1 MIVLQVKDLKK
12 SFGVQNVFDNI
23 SFTLEDGEKV
33 GLIGPNGTGKSTLLK
48 CLTGEEIP
56 DTGEIFVNERTS
68 FGFLSQDSTWSK
80 DASLFDELLSGFGK
94 IIEDRRTLRELELSM
109 TQARGK
115 ELEELMSRYALVTE
129 RYERSG
135 GYGCE
140 NQVRRVA
147 KGLGFQD
154 DEFAQSVETMSG
166 GQKTRAALARVLLSE
181 PDILLLDEPTNH
193 LDISAVEWLEEFISQ
208 YSKTVLVVSHDRYF
222 LDRTVNC
229 ILEIDR
235 GRVDSYRENYQGYLR
250 RKADNMESYRRAYE
264 KQQQMIAKTEEFIR
278 RYKAGVKSKQARGR
292 ETLLARVE
300 RMEKPITRQTM
311 NARDLAPVP
320 ECGYSVLEVSDL
332 SHRYG
337 EREIFSGLNFNITR
351 GERVALLGDN
361 GTGKSTILKS
371 LVGEIIPSQ
380 GRVKTGPRVK
390 TAYFSQEHET
400 LDLNS
405 TVLGEIMYSF
415 NKGEEEARTLLGS
428 ILFQGDEVEKKISS
442 LSGGERARLALL
454 KLLLVGANFL
464 VLDEPTNHLDIPSK
478 EIVEGYLADFSGTIL
493 VVSHDRYFLDKVAD
507 RILELSEGV
516 LTNYLGNYSYYR
528 FKKKEALTSEIKE
541 QAKKEGDSRIQ
552 NPSRQQERA
561 LKKITGE
568 IQVVEQTL
576 EKLEAE
582 KEEMAKRLGDPASYE
597 DGTEAKALVVRYEQ
611 LEEEISQVYAR
622 WEKLILEQEELQKSR
637 EEKVNYPSV

>member
-1 MIVLQVKDLKK
+1 LIVLQVKDLKK
-12 SFGVQNVFDNI
+12 SFGMQNVFDNI
-23 SFTLEDGEKV
+23 SFTLEEGEKV

-56 DTGEIFVNERTS
+56 DAGEIFVNEKTS

-94 IIEDRRTLRELELSM
+94 IIADRRTLRELELSM
-109 TQARGK
+109 TQAQGK
-115 ELEELMSRYALVTE
+115 ELEELMSRYAMVTE

-154 DEFAQSVETMSG
+154 DEFAQNVETMSG
-166 GQKTRAALARVLLSE
+166 GQKTRAALAKVLLSE

-193 LDISAVEWLEEFISQ
+193 LDISAVEWLEDFISQ

-222 LDRTVNC
+222 LDRTVNR

-235 GRVDSYRENYQGYLR
+235 GRVNSYRENYQGYLR

-311 NARDLAPVP
+311 NARDLTPVP
-320 ECGYSVLEVSDL
+320 ECGYSVLEVSGL
-332 SHRYG
+332 SHKYG
-337 EREIFSGLNFNITR
+337 ERKIFSGLNFNITR

-371 LVGEIIPSQ
+371 LVGEIIPSD
-380 GRVKTGPRVK
+380 GRVKMGPRVK
-390 TAYFSQEHET
+390 IAYFSQEHET
-400 LDLNS
+400 LDSNN
-405 TVLGEIMYSF
+405 TVLAEIMYCF

-428 ILFQGDEVEKKISS
+428 FLFQGDEVEKKISS
-442 LSGGERARLALL
+442 LSGGERARLAML

-478 EIVEGYLADFSGTIL
+478 EIVEGYLANFSGTIL
-493 VVSHDRYFLDKVAD
+493 VVSHDRYFLDKVTE
-507 RILELSEGV
+507 RILELSDGV

-528 FKKKEALTSEIKE
+528 FKKKEALASEIKE
-541 QAKKEGDSRIQ
+541 QVKKETDSRIQ

-561 LKKITGE
+561 LKKLAGE
-568 IQVVEQTL
+568 LQAVEQML
-576 EKLEAE
+576 EELEAE
-582 KEEMAKRLGDPASYE
+582 KEEMVRRLGDPASYE
-597 DGTEAKALVVRYEQ
+597 DGTEAKALVESYDQ

-622 WEKLILEQEELQKSR
+622 WEELILEQEEMQS
-637 EEKVNYPSV
+637 

>member
-12 SFGVQNVFDNI
+12 SFGMQNVFDNI
-23 SFTLEDGEKV
+23 SFTLEEGEKV

-56 DTGEIFVNERTS
+56 DAGEIFVNEKTS

-94 IIEDRRTLRELELSM
+94 IIADRRTLRELELSM
-109 TQARGK
+109 TQAQGK
-115 ELEELMSRYALVTE
+115 ELEELMSRYAMVTE

-154 DEFAQSVETMSG
+154 DEFAQNVETMSG
-166 GQKTRAALARVLLSE
+166 GQKTRAALAKVLLSE

-193 LDISAVEWLEEFISQ
+193 LDISAVEWLEDFISQ

-222 LDRTVNC
+222 LDRTVNR

-235 GRVDSYRENYQGYLR
+235 GRVNSYRENYQGYLR

-311 NARDLAPVP
+311 NARDLTPVP
-320 ECGYSVLEVSDL
+320 ECGYSVLEVSGL
-332 SHRYG
+332 SHKYG
-337 EREIFSGLNFNITR
+337 ERKIFSGLNFNITR

-371 LVGEIIPSQ
+371 LVGEIIPSD
-380 GRVKTGPRVK
+380 GRVKMGPRVK
-390 TAYFSQEHET
+390 IAYFSQEHET
-400 LDLNS
+400 LDSNN
-405 TVLGEIMYSF
+405 TVLAEIMYCF

-428 ILFQGDEVEKKISS
+428 FLFQGDEVEKKISS
-442 LSGGERARLALL
+442 LSGGERARLAML

-493 VVSHDRYFLDKVAD
+493 VVSHDRYFLDKVTE
-507 RILELSEGV
+507 RILELSDGV

-528 FKKKEALTSEIKE
+528 FKKKEALASEIKE
-541 QAKKEGDSRIQ
+541 QVKKETDSRIQ

-561 LKKITGE
+561 LKKLAGE
-568 IQVVEQTL
+568 LQAVEQML
-576 EKLEAE
+576 EELEAE
-582 KEEMAKRLGDPASYE
+582 KEEMVRRLGDPASYE
-597 DGTEAKALVVRYEQ
+597 DGTEAKALVESYDQ

-622 WEKLILEQEELQKSR
+622 WEELILEQEEMQS
-637 EEKVNYPSV
+637 

>member
-1 MIVLQVKDLKK
+1 LIVLQVKDLKK
-12 SFGVQNVFDNI
+12 SFGMQNVFDNI
-23 SFTLEDGEKV
+23 SFTLEEGEKV

-56 DTGEIFVNERTS
+56 DAGEIFVNEKTS

-94 IIEDRRTLRELELSM
+94 IIADRRTLRELELSM
-109 TQARGK
+109 TQAQGK
-115 ELEELMSRYALVTE
+115 ELEELMSRYAMVTE

-154 DEFAQSVETMSG
+154 DEFAQNVETMSG
-166 GQKTRAALARVLLSE
+166 GQKTRAALAKVLLSE

-193 LDISAVEWLEEFISQ
+193 LDISAVEWLEDFISQ

-222 LDRTVNC
+222 LDRTVNR

-235 GRVDSYRENYQGYLR
+235 GRVNSYRENYQGYLR

-311 NARDLAPVP
+311 NARDLTPVP
-320 ECGYSVLEVSDL
+320 ECGYSVLEVSGL
-332 SHRYG
+332 SHKYG
-337 EREIFSGLNFNITR
+337 ERKIFSGLNFNITR

-371 LVGEIIPSQ
+371 LVGEIIPSD
-380 GRVKTGPRVK
+380 GRVKMGPRVK
-390 TAYFSQEHET
+390 IAYFSQEHET
-400 LDLNS
+400 LDSNN
-405 TVLGEIMYSF
+405 TVLAEIMYCF

-428 ILFQGDEVEKKISS
+428 FLFQGDEVEKKISS
-442 LSGGERARLALL
+442 LSGGERARLAML

-493 VVSHDRYFLDKVAD
+493 VVSHDRYFLDKVTE
-507 RILELSEGV
+507 RILELSDGV

-528 FKKKEALTSEIKE
+528 FKKKEALASEIKE
-541 QAKKEGDSRIQ
+541 QVKKETDSRIQ

-561 LKKITGE
+561 LKKLAGE
-568 IQVVEQTL
+568 LQAVEQML
-576 EKLEAE
+576 EELEAE
-582 KEEMAKRLGDPASYE
+582 KEEMVRRLGDPASYE
-597 DGTEAKALVVRYEQ
+597 DGTEAKALVESYDQ

-622 WEKLILEQEELQKSR
+622 WEELILEQEEMQS
-637 EEKVNYPSV
+637 